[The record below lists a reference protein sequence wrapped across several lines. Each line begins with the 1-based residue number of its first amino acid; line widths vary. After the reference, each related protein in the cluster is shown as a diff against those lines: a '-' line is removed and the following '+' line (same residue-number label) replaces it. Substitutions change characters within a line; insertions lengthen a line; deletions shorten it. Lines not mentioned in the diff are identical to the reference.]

1 MSLINQHALDAIRTA
16 ALTGP
21 NIAAQFER
29 MAVGAQGVGSSGG
42 MFILSYLDPEQL
54 PEEGELVPVIT
65 LSLKP
70 FTTRRQAP
78 RLIDKKDAPAK

>member
-1 MSLINQHALDAIRTA
+1 MAINQHALEAIRTA

-21 NIAAQFER
+21 NLAAQFER

-42 MFILSYLDPEQL
+42 MFILNYLDPDQL
-54 PEEGELVPVIT
+54 PEEGELIPVIT

-78 RLIDKKDAPAK
+78 QPIEKTEVPTE